1 MGTCNHKIT
10 GFVVTGIWNY
20 RAPQQLDR
28 KQWATDFRDCQCKFS
43 SAFLPIYPEQHKHYK
58 WLVLDYCEWEGTEYS
73 PMLCRNLLHSNVPNI
88 LLLVFRALA
97 EFLSSVVSW
106 CSLPH
111 SLRSKQFNRWVSL
124 GGTLSISWPKNS
136 ALPHDGCLLILI
148 EKKTNKPGPTSVTVH
163 LHIVYWGARQLL
175 RGCTFVELAQCVW
188 FSSLFIIF
196 EFEWFEMRHAFWFPL
211 SRTTSYLTHTFTLPA
226 GALAT
231 ANKTTEGNR
240 HWGRAYFI

>member
-1 MGTCNHKIT
+1 MAASRFPACIKRFRITLFEDKGDGHMQSQNHRFC
-10 GFVVTGIWNY
+10 GYWVWNY

-43 SAFLPIYPEQHKHYK
+43 SAFLTIYPEQCKCYK

-73 PMLCRNLLHSNVPNI
+73 PMLCRHLLHANVPNI

-136 ALPHDGCLLILI
+136 ALPHYGCLLILI
-148 EKKTNKPGPTSVTVH
+148 EKKTNKPGPTSVTLH
-163 LHIVYWGARQLL
+163 LHVVYWGAR
-175 RGCTFVELAQCVW
+175 
-188 FSSLFIIF
+188 
-196 EFEWFEMRHAFWFPL
+196 
-211 SRTTSYLTHTFTLPA
+211 
-226 GALAT
+226 
-231 ANKTTEGNR
+231 
-240 HWGRAYFI
+240 